1 MERAF
6 TSACPVL
13 ILKQKIMNYDDVE
26 ILFAEDSMDDAIL
39 TIRALAKSGF
49 TNKLL
54 HVKDGAE
61 ALDFFYGTGV
71 YALRNRQENPKLI
84 LLDLKMPKMSGMQ
97 VLEKIKADPDLK
109 SIPVVILTSSKEDPD
124 IEKCYALGANSYIVK
139 PVDSNNF
146 FQAIEKIGM
155 YWMIL
160 SQSPHS

>member
-1 MERAF
+1 
-6 TSACPVL
+6 
-13 ILKQKIMNYDDVE
+13 MNYDDVE
-26 ILFAEDSMDDAIL
+26 ILFAEDSIDDATL

-61 ALDFFYGTGV
+61 ALDFIYCKGI
-71 YALRNRQENPKLI
+71 YASRNIKQNPKLI

-97 VLEKIKADPDLK
+97 VLEKIKSDPDFK
-109 SIPVVILTSSKEDPD
+109 SIPTVILTSSREDPD
-124 IEKCYALGANSYIVK
+124 IKKCYALGANSYIVK

-146 FQAIEKIGM
+146 FNAIKEIGM

-160 SQSPHS
+160 SEPCH